1 MPRDSVAV
9 HFLIL
14 KGVTQLNGY
23 RILEEV
29 GRGASGIVYKTL
41 DSGTNR
47 TVALKAIRQEPGQPL
62 SLEAVAG
69 LREAKALSHPY
80 IAALYDVLLDKEQG
94 REQVYAV
101 YEYVVGPSLE
111 TMLRRL
117 AMPEKPVLL
126 RCFEQVADALDYADT
141 RGIVHGDVRPSNIL
155 ITTNGPALAKVT
167 DFGISRVAAHEM
179 TSGGGMLGTPFYLSP
194 EEIQGTTVDGR
205 SDQFSLAVVVYEAL
219 TGAKPF
225 TADNL
230 PGIFFQICKQAAK
243 PAHQANGS
251 LTAEVSAVLE
261 RALAKTPAQR
271 FPSCNDFVG
280 ALEKALR
287 EIPEWAA
294 AAEGAFAGVA
304 AMGGAAAWANMEAA
318 ARQSSIA
325 AQQMKR
331 LPSLRRRGFDEDE
344 DEPPKKTKK
353 HSPWMLLGLMLALS
367 AVVILLSFLWGQ
379 WDWAG
384 IPGFKSPTS
393 KEQGKEQAKEQ
404 AKEQVKPVIPPAA
417 TAPATQQP
425 QSGTAAPPA
434 SVPTPPAANNPPAN
448 AAAQAENKP
457 TTPPSAPPAAKQES
471 RGPVPGATAS
481 IDLLSVP
488 PGATMMIDGSSNLSC
503 VTPCTMSLP
512 NGRHT
517 AAALLNGYN
526 ISRKVF
532 NVPDDTS
539 VVAALSA
546 SSGTLVVTSTPP
558 GARILVDNKP
568 SGVTPSTLHLSAGRH
583 KLVLTLGA
591 MQHEETIEIEGGEL
605 QSRSLRW

>member
-1 MPRDSVAV
+1 M
-9 HFLIL
+9 
-14 KGVTQLNGY
+14 TQLNGY

-29 GRGASGIVYKTL
+29 GRGASGIVYKAS
-41 DSGTNR
+41 DAGRNR
-47 TVALKAIRQEPGQPL
+47 TVAVKAIRQEPRQQL
-62 SLEAVAG
+62 SPEAVAG
-69 LREAKALSHPY
+69 LREAKGLSHPN
-80 IAALYDVLLDKEQG
+80 IAALYDVLLDKEQAS
-94 REQVYAV
+94 EQVYSV
-101 YEYVVGPSLE
+101 YEYVAGLSLE

-117 AMPEKPVLL
+117 ALPEKPVLL
-126 RCFEQVADALDYADT
+126 RCFEQVADALDYGDT
-141 RGIVHGDVRPSNIL
+141 RGIVHRDVRPSNIL
-155 ITTNGPALAKVT
+155 ITTDEPVMAKVT
-167 DFGISRVAAHEM
+167 DFGISRIAAHEM

-194 EEIQGTTVDGR
+194 EEIQGTAVDGR
-205 SDQFSLAVVVYEAL
+205 SDQFSLAVVVYEVL

-230 PGIFFQICKQAAK
+230 PGIFFQICKQSAK
-243 PAHQANGS
+243 PAHEANGS

-271 FPSCNDFVG
+271 YASCADFVG
-280 ALEKALR
+280 ALETALR

-294 AAEGAFAGVA
+294 AAEGAFAGA
-304 AMGGAAAWANMEAA
+304 AALAGAAVWADVGAP
-318 ARQSSIA
+318 RSSLITT
-325 AQQMKR
+325 QEMKR
-331 LPSLRRRGFDEDE
+331 LPSLRRRGFDEDV
-344 DEPPKKTKK
+344 DEPPTKAKK
-353 HSPWMLLGLMLALS
+353 HSPWMLLGWMLVLS

-379 WDWAG
+379 WNWAG

-393 KEQGKEQAKEQ
+393 KEQATAQE
-404 AKEQVKPVIPPAA
+404 KEQVKPVIPPAA
-417 TAPATQQP
+417 TAPATQQA
-425 QSGTAAPPA
+425 QTGTVAPPA

-448 AAAQAENKP
+448 TAAEAENKRS
-457 TTPPSAPPAAKQES
+457 TPPSAPPAAKQES

-481 IDLLSVP
+481 VDLLSVP

-526 ISRKVF
+526 VSRKVF
-532 NVPDDTS
+532 NIPDDTS

-568 SGVTPSTLHLSAGRH
+568 SGVTPTTLHLSAGRH